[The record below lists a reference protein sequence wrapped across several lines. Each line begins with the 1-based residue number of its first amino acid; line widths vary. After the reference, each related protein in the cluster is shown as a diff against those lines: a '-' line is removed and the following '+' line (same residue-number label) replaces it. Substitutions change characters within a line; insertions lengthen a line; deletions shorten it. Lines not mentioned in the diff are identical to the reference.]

1 MSPVMV
7 FNHRHL
13 PQVFRPLLS
22 EARGTHEKTRQ
33 VKPAGS
39 ALRPDEKA

>member
-1 MSPVMV
+1 MK
-7 FNHRHL
+7 
-13 PQVFRPLLS
+13 S

-39 ALRPDEKA
+39 ALIRSGKVA